1 MINRRNR
8 RFSLPAVL
16 LLALALLVI
25 PVGAAGMGTLYHPP
39 ALTIL
44 TENAPKDLQIT
55 MALKTKDVHREDIVI
70 PVKLEKKVRAW
81 EQQFRLYRE
90 GVYNVRAWFGN
101 DKDLDGAEL
110 ILTTGGTK
118 KTVPIPRSITE
129 QMRPPADKK
138 DKDYSYNAVLMFN
151 YRTGEFSLGMPFWR
165 GPLMLI
171 LRSLIAAAL
180 VLLIFRLRSFEEKK
194 TMLIVPLAA
203 VMCYGLLNLSTAN
216 WLNTDPRSLV
226 LYILYA
232 ILAIFGQVLADVVF
246 LDEDG
251 ADSRVSTCLLGNLPA
266 MLFNTLALFLL
277 PQ

>member
-8 RFSLPAVL
+8 RFSLLAVL
-16 LLALALLVI
+16 LLTLAMLVI

-39 ALTIL
+39 AVTIL

-55 MALKTKDVHREDIVI
+55 MTLKTQDVHREDIVI

-129 QMRPPADKK
+129 QMTDTN
-138 DKDYSYNAVLMFN
+138 SYNAVLMFN
-151 YRTGEFSLGMPFWR
+151 YKTGEFSLGMPFWR

-203 VMCYGLLNLSTAN
+203 VLCYGLLNLSTAN

-232 ILAIFGQVLADVVF
+232 ILVIFGQVLADVVF